1 MSNSPVTETG
11 YSAEYLQDGVYSI
24 TTTTCY
30 NAAGQPLSSVQ
41 KQLISELSPTLESKS
56 VLVSERGLTSTQWT
70 VYSGGTKRVQYST
83 VPGSSITAETVTVDD
98 VVFSQKDTAG
108 ITTTATRPLA
118 IQLNGTWYTYGWDL
132 TKNICE
138 LYGQHGYI
146 RTAYT
151 YTPYGQVTAEGD
163 VTQSIQW
170 SSQFNDTELG
180 LIYYNY
186 RHYNPVDG
194 RWTGRDLYL
203 NASLYQF
210 CCNIPT
216 SYFDNKGNMGFSAA
230 VIILGIA
237 VVGIMAVS
245 AELRRQNGVAL
256 IFAPGLFGYDENESS
271 DEESWRVF
279 KDKYTGT
286 LFYDHT
292 IRNREDL
299 QYVADLCT
307 RTSTEKCI
315 KKLILAAHGKKEKP
329 DKEADFDVTMIL
341 GWEELSESSTISNIS
356 DMFEGIRFCTPCHI
370 ELRVCH
376 IGSSKRLQAAM
387 KAKYPCKITMYEG
400 KVKP

>member
-1 MSNSPVTETG
+1 
-11 YSAEYLQDGVYSI
+11 
-24 TTTTCY
+24 
-30 NAAGQPLSSVQ
+30 
-41 KQLISELSPTLESKS
+41 
-56 VLVSERGLTSTQWT
+56 
-70 VYSGGTKRVQYST
+70 
-83 VPGSSITAETVTVDD
+83 
-98 VVFSQKDTAG
+98 
-108 ITTTATRPLA
+108 
-118 IQLNGTWYTYGWDL
+118 
-132 TKNICE
+132 
-138 LYGQHGYI
+138 
-146 RTAYT
+146 
-151 YTPYGQVTAEGD
+151 
-163 VTQSIQW
+163 
-170 SSQFNDTELG
+170 
-180 LIYYNY
+180 
-186 RHYNPVDG
+186 
-194 RWTGRDLYL
+194 
-203 NASLYQF
+203 
-210 CCNIPT
+210 
-216 SYFDNKGNMGFSAA
+216 MGFSAA

-279 KDKYTGT
+279 RDMYTGI

-299 QYVADLCT
+299 QYVADLRT

-329 DKEADFDVTMIL
+329 NKEADFDVTMIL
-341 GWEELSESSTISNIS
+341 GWEELSESSIISNIS

-400 KVKP
+400 EVKP